1 MKNSFLIAVRSVLPA
16 LVIFTITGTCT
27 GQVAPE
33 EVRNDLLNHFNES
46 SRKVVSLSDA
56 IPADLYDWAPGEGV
70 MSIAKV
76 YAHIAA
82 YNYKYLNEN
91 LGVAPPDGID
101 YDKMEE
107 LTNKSDIVATLVA
120 SVEHARM
127 AMRSLGNESLMAEST
142 LYGREVAGW
151 SVLVQLVSHLNE
163 HVGQSVAYARMNG
176 VVPPWS
182 M

>member
-1 MKNSFLIAVRSVLPA
+1 MKNSFSITVRSVVPVLLMFA
-16 LVIFTITGTCT
+16 IARTCS
-27 GQVAPE
+27 GQIAPE
-33 EVRNDLLNHFNES
+33 EVRNDLLNHFNAS
-46 SRKVVSLSDA
+46 ARKVLTLSEA
-56 IPADLYDWAPGEGV
+56 IPVDLYDWAPGEGV
-70 MSIAKV
+70 MSVASV

-91 LGVAPPDGID
+91 LGVAPPVDID

-107 LTNKSDIVATLVA
+107 LTNKSDIVAALAA
-120 SVEHARM
+120 SVAHARM
-127 AMRSLGNESLMAEST
+127 AMRALSNESLVAEST

-151 SVLVQLVSHLNE
+151 GVLVQLVSHLNE